1 MKAVPVVV
9 ALATL
14 CLASGATASERR
26 PLSSVDVHA
35 CGAAV
40 PAATKSVLTISPDGD
55 GIADCA
61 AVRFRLA
68 HPAEVAFVVSQRKPH
83 PQVVHVERLRA
94 QAGLTTVVWAPPPTI
109 AERTYVT
116 RLLLRGPEGV
126 SLGGPVI
133 RVRGPWARFVQES
146 YLPGDTA
153 MLRVETGGA
162 TLTLDVVDAAT
173 GEVVAG
179 PRRVEGPVAGVRVG
193 RWRPGVYVAR
203 LSGGEVVTQAPLVVR
218 SAPSARPRV
227 AVVLPT
233 STWQAYNFLDVDGD
247 GTGDTWYASRR
258 RESARLDRPFL
269 GSGLPPFFGRY
280 DRPFLRWLAESGRR
294 ADVLADVDLDRV
306 PDPRTL
312 ARRYDLLVFPG
323 HHEYVTEHELDL
335 VEGFRDRGG
344 NLAFLSADAFHWRV
358 ARDGLVLRRKDQ
370 WRLRKHPRPEA
381 ALVGVQYLASDDGT
395 HRGSY
400 VVRNTRCAPWLFR
413 GTGLVRGARF
423 GWSGVEISATTA
435 DSPKGTCV
443 VAEIPHLLGPRRT
456 AQMAYYQTS
465 AGAKVFAAGAFC
477 LANDSPVVHRLL
489 DNLWTRLSRP

>member
-1 MKAVPVVV
+1 
-9 ALATL
+9 
-14 CLASGATASERR
+14 
-26 PLSSVDVHA
+26 
-35 CGAAV
+35 
-40 PAATKSVLTISPDGD
+40 
-55 GIADCA
+55 
-61 AVRFRLA
+61 
-68 HPAEVAFVVSQRKPH
+68 
-83 PQVVHVERLRA
+83 
-94 QAGLTTVVWAPPPTI
+94 
-109 AERTYVT
+109 
-116 RLLLRGPEGV
+116 
-126 SLGGPVI
+126 
-133 RVRGPWARFVQES
+133 VQ
-146 YLPGDTA
+146 
-153 MLRVETGGA
+153 
-162 TLTLDVVDAAT
+162 
-173 GEVVAG
+173 
-179 PRRVEGPVAGVRVG
+179 GPVAGVRVG
-193 RWRPGVYVAR
+193 RWRPGVFVAR

-233 STWQAYNFLDVDGD
+233 STWQAYNLLDVDGD

-306 PDPRTL
+306 PDSRTL

-413 GTGLVRGARF
+413 GTGLVRGTRF

-456 AQMAYYQTS
+456 AQMTYYETR